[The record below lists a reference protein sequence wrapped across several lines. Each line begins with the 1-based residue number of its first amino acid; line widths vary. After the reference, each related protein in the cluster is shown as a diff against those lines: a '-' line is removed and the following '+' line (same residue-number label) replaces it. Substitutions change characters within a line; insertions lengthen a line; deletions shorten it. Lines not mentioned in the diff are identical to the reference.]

1 MPTPTP
7 PARRRRCSDRPWG
20 LCWQDSTRWPRER
33 TGEACH
39 VSSDIS
45 IYLEREREEVSSD
58 LSEAV
63 DADVVVASIVQVL
76 DITHFCVGVV
86 GDNLTSVPT

>member
-1 MPTPTP
+1 MS
-7 PARRRRCSDRPWG
+7 ASRVFIDR
-20 LCWQDSTRWPRER
+20 
-33 TGEACH
+33 
-39 VSSDIS
+39 I

-63 DADVVVASIVQVL
+63 DADVVVTSVVQVL